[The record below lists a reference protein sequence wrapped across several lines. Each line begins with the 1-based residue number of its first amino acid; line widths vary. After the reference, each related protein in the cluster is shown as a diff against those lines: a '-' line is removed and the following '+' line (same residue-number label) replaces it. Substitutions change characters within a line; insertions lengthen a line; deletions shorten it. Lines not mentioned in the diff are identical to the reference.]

1 MKLLLHENLY
11 VDTRHTDFLIFWYMY
26 VCKGYDNNRIVMKTM
41 VWKRINMTKFWGWQD
56 IFYPIDTEMSNLLQT
71 KENLANRAFRFFVN
85 EVQY

>member
-1 MKLLLHENLY
+1 M
-11 VDTRHTDFLIFWYMY
+11 R
-26 VCKGYDNNRIVMKTM
+26 KGYDNSMNIMKKKLY
-41 VWKRINMTKFWGWQD
+41 KRINLTNFGCWQD

>member
-1 MKLLLHENLY
+1 MKL
-11 VDTRHTDFLIFWYMY
+11 
-26 VCKGYDNNRIVMKTM
+26 
-41 VWKRINMTKFWGWQD
+41 TKIWCLQD

>member
-1 MKLLLHENLY
+1 
-11 VDTRHTDFLIFWYMY
+11 
-26 VCKGYDNNRIVMKTM
+26 
-41 VWKRINMTKFWGWQD
+41 MTKFWGLQD